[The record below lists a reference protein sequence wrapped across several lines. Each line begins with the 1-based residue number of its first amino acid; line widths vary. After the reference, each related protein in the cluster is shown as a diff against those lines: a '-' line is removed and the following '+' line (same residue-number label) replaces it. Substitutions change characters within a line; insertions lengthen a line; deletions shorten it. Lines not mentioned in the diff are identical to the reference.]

1 MIQFI
6 KVSPTGLI
14 WIDSKNIFDSI
25 TANVVPLLAPLL
37 VGSNFNQTSS
47 LDNAAVMFRIA
58 GHFFLFPL
66 FFLSNSLSELMSNNY
81 KNSLRMFVKFHMKLK
96 LLTYVD
102 NLQVINETIDT
113 EEAIYFTTVC
123 INRVLKRGLGS
134 MAQWIRRLPTE
145 QEILGSSPGRVNM
158 FFIRN

>member
-1 MIQFI
+1 
-6 KVSPTGLI
+6 
-14 WIDSKNIFDSI
+14 
-25 TANVVPLLAPLL
+25 
-37 VGSNFNQTSS
+37 
-47 LDNAAVMFRIA
+47 
-58 GHFFLFPL
+58 
-66 FFLSNSLSELMSNNY
+66 
-81 KNSLRMFVKFHMKLK
+81 MFVKFHMKLK

-145 QEILGSSPGRVNM
+145 QEILGSSPGRVTM
-158 FFIRN
+158 FFIRNW